1 MRGLILSSVLLSAAC
16 APSLPCPRPALQH
29 PLPPPPQAPSA
40 SIDAGIVARVDE
52 KSISLDDV
60 QRRARVLLLTW
71 GHVEREQE
79 VFRAAL
85 DMLINEEVLLAEARR
100 LGIGVTEQELEQHL
114 RETMRAEAVSEE
126 AYWSEVQRVGWTKA
140 EFRRFMWISRVGRK
154 VLDLEVGRNHR
165 LTKADI
171 IAAYEY
177 WLTSTHTPDLRMLVV
192 PRSGADDSGS
202 NTARSLVQRLSAGED
217 FCKIVRQYSSDEL
230 SKRSCGQVHVGVLR
244 QHAPVLAGAVA
255 KLREGEISQPVAIG
269 DTLVIVKLMKAS
281 LTLEDA
287 ERVLG
292 YVTYRK
298 TLVAAEA
305 EWLDRL
311 RGRSAIWLNTA
322 QYPFLAR
329 QAPPQPVA
337 P

>member
-1 MRGLILSSVLLSAAC
+1 M
-16 APSLPCPRPALQH
+16 ALQRTS
-29 PLPPPPQAPSA
+29 APASRVSVA
-40 SIDAGIVARVDE
+40 SSDSIDPGVVARLGE
-52 KSISLDDV
+52 RSISLDDV

-85 DMLINEEVLLAEARR
+85 DMLVNEEVLLAEARR
-100 LGIGVTEQELEQHL
+100 LGIGVAEEEVEEYL
-114 RETMRAEAVSEE
+114 RETMRAEGLSEE
-126 AYWSEVQRVGWTKA
+126 AYWSDVQRVGWTEA
-140 EFRRFMWISRVGRK
+140 EFRRFLWISRVGRK

-165 LTKADI
+165 LTRVDI

-177 WLTSTHTPDLRMLVV
+177 WLTSPHTPDVRMLVV
-192 PRSGADDSGS
+192 ARSGADNSAS
-202 NTARSLVQRLSAGED
+202 NTARSLSQRLSAGED
-217 FCKIVRQYSSDEL
+217 FCKIVSQYSSDEL

-244 QHAPVLAGAVA
+244 QHAPALAAAVSE
-255 KLREGEISQPVAIG
+255 LREGETSRPVAVG
-269 DTLVIVKLMKAS
+269 DTMVIIKLVKAP
-281 LTLEDA
+281 LTLQDA

-311 RGRSAIWLNTA
+311 RAHSSIWFNTA

-329 QAPPQPVA
+329 HAPPQPTA